1 MANKP
6 LQPVSLTAPG
16 YFGLNDQD
24 SPVTLDQR
32 FATLANNGVI
42 DKFGRIAARKGWS
55 YRTSSGGTAS
65 TPEMIFEF
73 DNYDGTYTI
82 ISAGNNKIFTGETTM
97 TQAAVKNATN
107 TGNATV
113 TITDNDWQF
122 VQAQFESG
130 LNRSA
135 HGFMVQKG
143 HPALV
148 YHKLPSTGTGAE
160 VTVNSVASGKITAV
174 TVSTAGSGYAVND
187 LCTVT
192 GGTGADAEF
201 TVTSVDGT
209 GGVTGVSITEQGDG
223 YTNSDVLVLVDTDY
237 HSHENSFGFQRLFD
251 INTAPAGYSV
261 TTFMPNCALG
271 AWGRLFLADIGSDEL
286 TVYYSVQLDP
296 ANFTGA
302 GSGVLNIEK
311 VVPGADK
318 IVALAAHNNFLIIF
332 CEKNIVIYAGLDDI
346 GNSLT
351 LSDVIVGTGCIAR
364 DSVQVTGSD
373 VVFLSDDGLMS
384 LGRVI
389 QEKSAP
395 MRDLSR
401 NVRDSLITY
410 VKSEDKEKIRS
421 VYFENEAF
429 YLLVLPSSTFT
440 FCFDVRAPLEN
451 GAFRAT
457 KWDAISPRSVCATR
471 DRRLLLG
478 KTDGIALY
486 DGYTDNSANYIFSY
500 FGPYLDFGVPFSIK
514 ALKKINVVVIGG
526 NDTTLD
532 IKWAFD
538 YSNNFSSVQ
547 KTTKISNIAQY
558 GIAEYGIA
566 EYSQSIAIEQF
577 TRQLSGNGT
586 VLQLGI
592 DAAISGAPLSIQ
604 KIDVYSVIGRTR

>member
-1 MANKP
+1 MPNEP
-6 LQPVSLTAPG
+6 LQPVSLVAPG

-32 FATLANNGVI
+32 FATLANNAVI

-55 YRTSSGGTAS
+55 YRTTSGGTAS
-65 TPEMIFEF
+65 LPEVLFEF

-97 TQAAVKNATN
+97 TEAAVKNATN

-113 TITDNDWQF
+113 TITDNDWQI
-122 VQAQFESG
+122 VQAQFEAG

-135 HGFMVQKG
+135 HGYMVQKG
-143 HPALV
+143 HPVLV
-148 YHKLPSTGTGAE
+148 YHKLPTTGTGAE
-160 VTVNSVASGKITAV
+160 VTVGSVASGKVTAV
-174 TVSTAGSGYAVND
+174 TVTTAGSGYAVND

-192 GGTGADAEF
+192 GGTGTGAEF
-201 TVTSVDGT
+201 TVTSVDGS
-209 GGVTGVSITEQGDG
+209 GGVTGVSITEQGDA
-223 YTNSDVLVLVDTDY
+223 YTVSDVLTLIDSDY
-237 HSHENSFGFQRLFD
+237 HSHENGFGFQRLFD
-251 INTAPAGYSV
+251 LNSAPTGYSV
-261 TTFMPNCALG
+261 TTFLPNCALA
-271 AWGRLFLADIGSDEL
+271 AWGRLFLAAIGSDEL

-296 ANFTGA
+296 SDFISA

-311 VVPGADK
+311 VIPGADK

-332 CEKNIVIYAGLDDI
+332 CEKNIVIYSGLDDI
-346 GNSLT
+346 ANSLT

-364 DSVQVTGSD
+364 DSVQVIGSD
-373 VVFLSDDGLMS
+373 VVFLSNKGLMS

-395 MRDLSR
+395 MRDLSK
-401 NVRDSLITY
+401 NVRDSLVTY
-410 VKSEDKEKIRS
+410 VASEDREKIRS
-421 VYFENEAF
+421 VYFEKEAF

-440 FCFDVRAPLEN
+440 YCFDVRTPLED
-451 GAFRAT
+451 GSFRAT
-457 KWDAISPRSVCATR
+457 KWDSISPRGVFATQ

-486 DGYTDNSANYIFSY
+486 NGYTDNSADYIFSY
-500 FGPYLDFGVPFSIK
+500 FGPYLDFGAPFAIK

-526 NDTTLD
+526 NGTTVD

-538 YSNNFSSVQ
+538 YSNNFRSVQ
-547 KTTKISNIAQY
+547 KTTNINNIAEY

-577 TRQLSGNGT
+577 TRQLSGNGN

-604 KIDVYSVIGRTR
+604 KIDIYSVIGRTR

>member
-1 MANKP
+1 MPNKP
-6 LQPVSLTAPG
+6 LQPVSLVAPG

-32 FATLANNGVI
+32 FATLANNAVI
-42 DKFGRIAARKGWS
+42 DKFGRIAARKGWA

-143 HPALV
+143 HPALI
-148 YHKLPSTGTGAE
+148 YHKLPATGTGAQ
-160 VTVNSVASGKITAV
+160 VTVGSVAGGKITAV
-174 TVSTAGSGYAVND
+174 TVTTAGSGYAVND

-192 GGTGADAEF
+192 GGTGTGAEF

-209 GGVTGVSITEQGDG
+209 GGVTGVSITEQGNG

-237 HSHENSFGFQRLFD
+237 HSHESSFGFQRLFD
-251 INTAPAGYSV
+251 INSAPTGYSV
-261 TTFMPNCALG
+261 TSFTPNCALG
-271 AWGRLFLADIGSDEL
+271 AWGRLFLAGIGSDEL

-296 ANFTGA
+296 SDFTGT

-318 IVALAAHNNFLIIF
+318 IVALAAHNNFLVIF
-332 CEKNIVIYAGLDDI
+332 CEKNIVIYSGLDDI

-351 LSDVIVGTGCIAR
+351 LHDVIVGTGCIAR
-364 DSVQVTGSD
+364 DSVQVIGSD
-373 VVFLSDDGLMS
+373 VVFLSYKGLMS

-395 MRDLSR
+395 MRDLSK
-401 NVRDSLITY
+401 NVRDSLVTY
-410 VKSEDKEKIRS
+410 VTSEDKEKIRS
-421 VYFENEAF
+421 VYFESEAF

-440 FCFDVRAPLEN
+440 YCFDVRTPLED
-451 GAFRAT
+451 GSFRAT
-457 KWDAISPRSVCATR
+457 KWDAIGPRAVCATR

-478 KTDGIALY
+478 KPNGIALY
-486 DGYTDNSANYIFSY
+486 DGYTDNSADYIFSY
-500 FGPYLDFGVPFSIK
+500 FGPYLDFGAPFAVK
-514 ALKKINVVVIGG
+514 ALKKINIVVIGG
-526 NDTTLD
+526 SDTTLD

-538 YSNNFSSVQ
+538 YSNDFKNVQ
-547 KTTKISNIAQY
+547 KTTDINN
-558 GIAEYGIA
+558 IAEYGIA
-566 EYSQSIAIEQF
+566 EYGISEYSKSIAIEQF
-577 TRQLSGNGT
+577 TRQLSGHGT

-592 DAAISGAPLSIQ
+592 DVSISGAPLSIQ

>member
-1 MANKP
+1 MPNEP
-6 LQPVSLTAPG
+6 LQPVSLVAPG

-32 FATLANNGVI
+32 FATLANNAVI

-55 YRTSSGGTAS
+55 YRTTSGGTAS
-65 TPEMIFEF
+65 LPEMMFEF
-73 DNYDGTYTI
+73 DNYDGTYTL

-97 TQAAVKNATN
+97 TEAAVKNATN

-122 VQAQFESG
+122 AQAQFEAG

-135 HGFMVQKG
+135 HGYMVQKG
-143 HPALV
+143 HPVLV
-148 YHKLPSTGTGAE
+148 YHKLPTTGTGAQ
-160 VTVNSVASGKITAV
+160 VTVASAPSGKVTSVTIT
-174 TVSTAGSGYAVND
+174 TAGSGYAVND

-192 GGTGADAEF
+192 GGTGTGAQF
-201 TVTSVDGT
+201 TVSTIDGT
-209 GGVTGVSITEQGDG
+209 GGVTGVTITEEGDN
-223 YTNSDVLVLVDTDY
+223 YTVSDVLTLVDTDY
-237 HSHENSFGFQRLFD
+237 HSHENGFGFQRLFD
-251 INTAPAGYSV
+251 LNSAPTGYSV
-261 TTFMPNCALG
+261 TSFTPNCALA

-296 ANFTGA
+296 SDFTSA

-311 VVPGADK
+311 VIPGSDK
-318 IVALAAHNNFLIIF
+318 IVALAAHNNFLVIF
-332 CEKNIVIYAGLDDI
+332 CEKNIVIYSGLDDI
-346 GNSLT
+346 ANSLT

-364 DSVQVTGSD
+364 DSVQVIGSD
-373 VVFLSDDGLMS
+373 VVFLSNKGLMS

-395 MRDLSR
+395 MRDLSK
-401 NVRDSLITY
+401 NVRDSLVTY
-410 VKSEDKEKIRS
+410 VSSEDREKIRS
-421 VYFENEAF
+421 VYFEKEAF

-440 FCFDVRAPLEN
+440 YCFDVRTPLED
-451 GAFRAT
+451 GSFRAT
-457 KWDAISPRSVCATR
+457 KWDSISPRGVAVTQ

-486 DGYTDNSANYIFSY
+486 SGYTDNSADYIFSY
-500 FGPYLDFGVPFSIK
+500 FGPYLDFGAPFAIK

-526 NDTTLD
+526 NGTTVD

-538 YSNNFSSVQ
+538 YSNNFRSVQ
-547 KTTKISNIAQY
+547 KTTTINNIAEY